1 MNMKDVARESG
12 LNSACPADR
21 DPRRAW
27 LIVATMFVA
36 QMLAIGSIS
45 YGYGVIVKPL
55 AAEFAIPR
63 GNAGIG
69 MMVLIVG
76 MALASPLIGQAY
88 DRLPARRIV
97 VAAAMA
103 FGAGCTIAAVAPS
116 PVIALAAALFLV
128 APGAAALGPL
138 GGSTLTVRWIDERH
152 RGRALG
158 VITAAASAG
167 GVAVTPLI
175 GALVTQVGWRG
186 AVAVLGLT
194 TTVLVALLALVCIRD
209 RVVAGDA
216 STHAPA
222 AAEPRAWRGILSTR
236 DFWLICLTFGTLMG
250 IIQANLL
257 SLVPYATDQ
266 GFGLQQSIFLISVLS
281 VLSFVGK
288 LLSGALAN
296 LFDKRLMLAGAALII
311 AAFHVLL
318 LASPSY
324 SVLLAAS
331 ALMGLAVGAILTL
344 WSLIIASRFGQ
355 AKFGTAM
362 GLIIPVQLPMMLVCV
377 TGIGHIFDS
386 IGSYLPAFATFAG
399 LALLAALAIHPVG
412 RSKAV

>member
-1 MNMKDVARESG
+1 MNDVARDSG
-12 LNSACPADR
+12 LDSACPADW

-63 GNAGIG
+63 GDAGLG

-97 VAAAMA
+97 VTAAMA

-138 GGSTLTVRWIDERH
+138 GGSTLTVRWINERH

-158 VITAAASAG
+158 VITAASSAG

-175 GALVTQVGWRG
+175 GALVTQLGWRG

-194 TTVLVALLALVCIRD
+194 TAVLVALLALVCIRD
-209 RVVAGDA
+209 RAVVSDV
-216 STHAPA
+216 SHRTPA
-222 AAEPRAWRGILSTR
+222 AAEPRAWRGILTTR

-250 IIQANLL
+250 IVQANLL

-296 LFDKRLMLAGAALII
+296 LFDKRRMLAGAALVI
-311 AAFHVLL
+311 AAFHGLL
-318 LASPSY
+318 LTSPSY
-324 SVLLAAS
+324 PLLLAAS
-331 ALMGLAVGAILTL
+331 ALMGLAVGSILTL
-344 WSLIIASRFGQ
+344 WSLIIAGRFGQ
-355 AKFGTAM
+355 AQFGTAM
-362 GLIIPVQLPMMLVCV
+362 GLIIPIQMPMMLVCV
-377 TGIGHIFDS
+377 TGIGRIFDA
-386 IGSYLPAFATFAG
+386 IGSYLPAFAAFAG
-399 LALLAALAIHPVG
+399 LAMLAALAIQPVG
-412 RSKAV
+412 RGRAV